1 MYKKILLSLFLLK
14 VTASNAQVRE
24 ILEAVKPKKQFT
36 GIPAL
41 QKKSQLLSFTIGTPN
56 NVSNFLNFGGFA
68 SLFL

>member
-41 QKKSQLLSFTIGTPN
+41 
-56 NVSNFLNFGGFA
+56 
-68 SLFL
+68 